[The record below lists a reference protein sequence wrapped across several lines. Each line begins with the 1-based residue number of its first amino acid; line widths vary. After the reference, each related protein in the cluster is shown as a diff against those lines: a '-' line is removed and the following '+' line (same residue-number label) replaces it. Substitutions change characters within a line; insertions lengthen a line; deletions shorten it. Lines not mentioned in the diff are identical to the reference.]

1 MATTPLQDNL
11 EAVFAQIGAD
21 VGLSKKDIIDL
32 QTAVGAIGA
41 ISPTAVISDAAG
53 AGVFDKT
60 WSADKL
66 IAYITAAA
74 TQAKDDIING
84 APAALDTLLEIA
96 NQLAADQTALG
107 SLVLALDAAIRTDIV
122 QAFTDAQKTQAQ
134 ENMGVTASTMMASYT
149 AAKAAAMV

>member
-11 EAVFAQIGAD
+11 EAVFTQIGTD

-96 NQLAADQTALG
+96 SQLAADQTALG
-107 SLVLALDAAIRTDIV
+107 ALVLALDAAIRTDIV

-149 AAKAAAMV
+149 AAKASAMV

>member
-11 EAVFAQIGAD
+11 EAVFAQIGTD
-21 VGLSKKDIIDL
+21 VGLSKKDIIAL

-96 NQLAADQTALG
+96 SQLAADQTALG

>member
-1 MATTPLQDNL
+1 MATPLQDNL
-11 EAVFAQIGAD
+11 EAVFTQIGTD
-21 VGLSKKDIIDL
+21 VGLSKKDIIAL
-32 QTAVGAIGA
+32 QTAVGAISA
-41 ISPTAVISDAAG
+41 PTAVISDAAG

-96 NQLAADQTALG
+96 GQLAADQTALG
-107 SLVLALDAAIRTDIV
+107 ALVLALDAAIRTDIV
-122 QAFTDAQKTQAQ
+122 QTFTDAQKTQAQ

-149 AAKAAAMV
+149 AAKAAAMW

>member
-21 VGLSKKDIIDL
+21 VGLSKKDIIAL
-32 QTAVGAIGA
+32 QTAVGAVV
-41 ISPTAVISDAAG
+41 SPTAVISDAAG

-96 NQLAADQTALG
+96 SQLAADQTALG

-122 QAFTDAQKTQAQ
+122 QTFTDAQKTQAQ

>member
-11 EAVFAQIGAD
+11 EAVFAQIGTD
-21 VGLSKKDIIDL
+21 VGLSKKDIIAL
-32 QTAVGAIGA
+32 QTAVGA

-107 SLVLALDAAIRTDIV
+107 ALVLALDAAIRTDIV
-122 QAFTDAQKTQAQ
+122 QTFTDAQKTQAQ

>member
-11 EAVFAQIGAD
+11 EAVFAQIGTD

-96 NQLAADQTALG
+96 NQLASDQTALG

>member
-11 EAVFAQIGAD
+11 EAVFTQIGTD

-74 TQAKDDIING
+74 TQAKDDIISG

-96 NQLAADQTALG
+96 SQLAADQTALG

>member
-21 VGLSKKDIIDL
+21 VGLSKKDIIAL
-32 QTAVGAIGA
+32 QTAVGAVV
-41 ISPTAVISDAAG
+41 SPTTVISDAAG

-74 TQAKDDIING
+74 TQVKDDIIDG

-96 NQLAADQTALG
+96 GQLAADQTALG
-107 SLVLALDAAIRTDIV
+107 ALVLALDAAIRTDIV
-122 QAFTDAQKTQAQ
+122 QTFTDAQKTQAQ

>member
-21 VGLSKKDIIDL
+21 VGLSKKDIIAL
-32 QTAVGAIGA
+32 QTAVGAVV
-41 ISPTAVISDAAG
+41 SPTAVISDAAG

-122 QAFTDAQKTQAQ
+122 QTFTDAQKTQAQ

>member
-11 EAVFAQIGAD
+11 EAVFTQIGTD

-41 ISPTAVISDAAG
+41 VSPTAVISDAAG

-96 NQLAADQTALG
+96 GQLAADQTALG

>member
-21 VGLSKKDIIDL
+21 VGLSKKDIIAL
-32 QTAVGAIGA
+32 QTAVGAVV
-41 ISPTAVISDAAG
+41 SPTTVISDAAG

-96 NQLAADQTALG
+96 SQLAADQTALG

-122 QAFTDAQKTQAQ
+122 QAFTDAQKTLAQ

>member
-11 EAVFAQIGAD
+11 EAVFTQIGTD

-32 QTAVGAIGA
+32 QTAVGAISA

-96 NQLAADQTALG
+96 AQLAADQTALG
-107 SLVLALDAAIRTDIV
+107 ALVLALDSAIRTDIV
-122 QAFTDAQKTQAQ
+122 QTFTDAQKTQAQ

>member
-11 EAVFAQIGAD
+11 EAVFTQIGTD
-21 VGLSKKDIIDL
+21 VGLSKKDIIAL

-107 SLVLALDAAIRTDIV
+107 ALVLALDATIRTDIV
-122 QAFTDAQKTQAQ
+122 QTFTDAQKSQAQ
-134 ENMGVTASTMMASYT
+134 ANMGVTASTMLATYG
-149 AAKAAAMV
+149 AALAAAMV

>member
-21 VGLSKKDIIDL
+21 VGLSKKDIIAL
-32 QTAVGAIGA
+32 QTAVGAVV
-41 ISPTAVISDAAG
+41 SPTAVISDAAG

-74 TQAKDDIING
+74 TQAKDDIIAG

-96 NQLAADQTALG
+96 SQLAADQTALG

>member
-11 EAVFAQIGAD
+11 EAVFTQIGTD

-107 SLVLALDAAIRTDIV
+107 ALVLALDAAIRTDIV
-122 QAFTDAQKTQAQ
+122 QTFTDAQKTQAQ

>member
-11 EAVFAQIGAD
+11 EAVFTQIGTD

-32 QTAVGAIGA
+32 QTAIGAISA

-74 TQAKDDIING
+74 TQVKDDIIDG

-96 NQLAADQTALG
+96 SQLAADQTALG

>member
-11 EAVFAQIGAD
+11 EAVFAQIGTD
-21 VGLSKKDIIDL
+21 VGLSKKDIIAL

-96 NQLAADQTALG
+96 NQLASDQTALG

-122 QAFTDAQKTQAQ
+122 QTFTDAQKTQAQ

>member
-1 MATTPLQDNL
+1 MFKSVVKVCGSTVKLQLILDILSAVEAGGIRGVAVKCLDN
-11 EAVFAQIGAD
+11 
-21 VGLSKKDIIDL
+21 
-32 QTAVGAIGA
+32 
-41 ISPTAVISDAAG
+41 
-53 AGVFDKT
+53 
-60 WSADKL
+60 
-66 IAYITAAA
+66 
-74 TQAKDDIING
+74 
-84 APAALDTLLEIA
+84 TLLEIA

>member
-11 EAVFAQIGAD
+11 EAVFTQIGTD

-32 QTAVGAIGA
+32 QTAIGA

-96 NQLAADQTALG
+96 GQLAADQTALG
-107 SLVLALDAAIRTDIV
+107 ALVLALDAAIRTDIV
-122 QAFTDAQKTQAQ
+122 QTFTDAQKTQAQ

>member
-11 EAVFAQIGAD
+11 EAVFTQIGTD
-21 VGLSKKDIIDL
+21 VGLSKKDIIAL
-32 QTAVGAIGA
+32 QTAVGA

-107 SLVLALDAAIRTDIV
+107 ALVLALDAAIRTDIV
-122 QAFTDAQKTQAQ
+122 QTFTDAQKTQAQ

-149 AAKAAAMV
+149 AAKSAAMV

>member
-11 EAVFAQIGAD
+11 EAVFTQIGTD

-41 ISPTAVISDAAG
+41 VSPTAVISDAAG

-107 SLVLALDAAIRTDIV
+107 ALVLALDAAIRTDIV

>member
-11 EAVFAQIGAD
+11 EAVFAQIGTD
-21 VGLSKKDIIDL
+21 VGLSKKDIIAL

-122 QAFTDAQKTQAQ
+122 QTFTDAQKTQAQ

>member
-21 VGLSKKDIIDL
+21 VGLSKKDIIAL
-32 QTAVGAIGA
+32 QTAAGAIGA
-41 ISPTAVISDAAG
+41 VSPTAVISDAAG

-96 NQLAADQTALG
+96 GQLAADQTALG
-107 SLVLALDAAIRTDIV
+107 ALVLALDAAIRTDIV

>member
-11 EAVFAQIGAD
+11 EAVFTQIGTD

-122 QAFTDAQKTQAQ
+122 QTFTDAQKTQAQ
-134 ENMGVTASTMMASYT
+134 ENMGVTASTMMASYS

>member
-11 EAVFAQIGAD
+11 EAVFAQIGTD
-21 VGLSKKDIIDL
+21 VGLSKKDIIAL

-107 SLVLALDAAIRTDIV
+107 ALVLALDAAIRTDIV

-149 AAKAAAMV
+149 AAKAAAIM

>member
-21 VGLSKKDIIDL
+21 VGLSKKDIIAL

-96 NQLAADQTALG
+96 SQLAADQTALG

>member
-11 EAVFAQIGAD
+11 EAVFTQIGTD
-21 VGLSKKDIIDL
+21 VGLSKKDIIAL
-32 QTAVGAIGA
+32 QTAVGAISA

-122 QAFTDAQKTQAQ
+122 QAFTGAQKTQAQ

>member
-1 MATTPLQDNL
+1 M
-11 EAVFAQIGAD
+11 
-21 VGLSKKDIIDL
+21 
-32 QTAVGAIGA
+32 
-41 ISPTAVISDAAG
+41 
-53 AGVFDKT
+53 GVFDKT

-107 SLVLALDAAIRTDIV
+107 ALVLALDAAIRTDIV
-122 QAFTDAQKTQAQ
+122 QTFTDAQKTQAQ

>member
-11 EAVFAQIGAD
+11 ESVFTQIGTD
-21 VGLSKKDIIDL
+21 VGLSKKDIIAL

-74 TQAKDDIING
+74 TQAKDDIIAG

-122 QAFTDAQKTQAQ
+122 QTFTDAQKTQAQ

>member
-21 VGLSKKDIIDL
+21 VGLSKKDIIAL

-41 ISPTAVISDAAG
+41 VSPTAVISDAAG

-74 TQAKDDIING
+74 TQVKDDIISG